1 MKHLRVMKE
10 DYVYGHCVFMLRKAS
25 PYLRSINSIVHK
37 VRDTGLVLY
46 WEDLTV
52 RRYMS
57 TRRQLAVMNSRKE
70 VDSGPIQL
78 ELRHVT
84 VSICSIN
91 KYSIQ
96 HNYLPVTTQFWLLAI
111 LLTIFILKRLRW
123 SWGSVLAFN
132 TFAASYLNT
141 QGLNNSCLKSP
152 ASTIVDLTFSRTRSA
167 LSA

>member
-1 MKHLRVMKE
+1 MQHLRVMKE

-25 PYLRSINSIVHK
+25 PYMRSINSIVHK

-78 ELRHVT
+78 RLRHVT
-84 VSICSIN
+84 VSICLFN
-91 KYSIQ
+91 KQTKIFHQ
-96 HNYLPVTTQFWLLAI
+96 TQLCMYVRRYVRVCVCVYMCI
-111 LLTIFILKRLRW
+111 PCI
-123 SWGSVLAFN
+123 
-132 TFAASYLNT
+132 
-141 QGLNNSCLKSP
+141 P
-152 ASTIVDLTFSRTRSA
+152 
-167 LSA
+167 